1 VTPDEEYAFGLY
13 PDGSGVLRNKFGLR
27 DPVALKQAEYLITA
41 KRADDAPQVLLTSA
55 GYQALHRH
63 LFGEVFDWAGELR
76 TVDMVKGGTR
86 FATARFLDVT
96 LHTIFANLARQD
108 ALRGRTGERFAE
120 GAAHHLSELN
130 AAHPFREG
138 NGRSMRLHLSQ
149 LAAQAGLALDVTRM
163 PGPAWI
169 EASIRGFEGD
179 ERLLAQ
185 VIAGAL
191 APERWV
197 RPAAALAELQGAVG
211 PARQEIQDATRTVRD
226 RLTRSGASASI
237 REVVEA
243 YRVEVERLD
252 AANILTASLAALANT
267 DGLVPVRAAAS
278 ASARDRAHAILA
290 AADRL
295 SDGLAPAPALGP
307 DAALDAVRAALRPAT
322 SAGPAPWDAG
332 LTPLGPRLAA
342 YMERL
347 AAEAEAAR
355 RPPAPEPGATPDE
368 APAPS
373 RPAPSRGPGPGS

>member
-1 VTPDEEYAFGLY
+1 MSADEDYAFGLY

-27 DPVALKQAEYLITA
+27 DPKALREAEYQETND
-41 KRADDAPQVLLTSA
+41 RTRDAPDFPPTRA
-55 GYQALHRH
+55 GYQALHKH

-76 TVDMVKGGTR
+76 TVDMVKEGTR

-96 LHTIFANLARQD
+96 LHTVFADLARQD

-120 GAAHHLSELN
+120 GAAHHISELN

-149 LAAQAGLALDVTRM
+149 LAAQAGHALDVTRM

-179 ERLLAQ
+179 ERPLAR

-197 RPAAALAELQGAVG
+197 RPAAALAELRDAVE

-226 RLTRSGASASI
+226 RLSRSGASAGI
-237 REVVEA
+237 REVVKA
-243 YRVEVERLD
+243 YRTEVERLD
-252 AANILTASLAALANT
+252 AANTLAASLAVLADA
-267 DGLVPVRAAAS
+267 DGLVPLRAAAS

-295 SDGLAPAPALGP
+295 PDGLAPTLGP
-307 DAALDAVRAALRPAT
+307 DAALDAVRAALRPAAP
-322 SAGPAPWDAG
+322 AGPAPWDAE

-342 YMERL
+342 HMERK
-347 AAEAEAAR
+347 AAKAEAAR
-355 RPPAPEPGATPDE
+355 RPSAPEPGATPDE
-368 APAPS
+368 VPAPS